1 MASAGAD
8 MIRQFIFISALT
20 ITLALTAAAWI
31 IPEPYQ
37 NVETAETNADRT
49 PLEFHSLKLQQNKIP
64 NPETFQQFVV
74 INEISKKTISPKS
87 TAMVKPIVQTP
98 IVQAPPPATPPNF
111 QYIGQ
116 MVDPDGIKRIFLS
129 SDEETYVV
137 KTGDI
142 LGNRWKIDAIQN
154 DQITI
159 LDLTNQQFFVLYI

>member
-1 MASAGAD
+1 

-20 ITLALTAAAWI
+20 ITLALTTASWL

-37 NVETAETNADRT
+37 SIGATETEADHA
-49 PLEFHSLKLQQNKIP
+49 PLEFHSLKLQSGEAISS
-64 NPETFQQFVV
+64 EIFQQFLV
-74 INEISKKTISPKS
+74 ISEAPKKTIPPRITPKI
-87 TAMVKPIVQTP
+87 KPIVSSP
-98 IVQAPPPATPPNF
+98 SAQALPPVTPPNF

-116 MVDPDGIKRIFLS
+116 MVDPNGVKRIFLS

-137 KTGDI
+137 KTGDV

>member
-1 MASAGAD
+1 

-20 ITLALTAAAWI
+20 MTLALTATSWL

-37 NVETAETNADRT
+37 NLKVTENEDVRT
-49 PLEFHSLKLQQNKIP
+49 PLTFHTLKLQQDESS
-64 NPETFQQFVV
+64 NPEMFQQFLV
-74 INEISKKTISPKS
+74 INEVPKKTAPPAIMPI
-87 TAMVKPIVQTP
+87 VKPIAQAPV
-98 IVQAPPPATPPNF
+98 VQAPPPVIPPNF

-129 SDEETYVV
+129 NDEETYVV

-154 DQITI
+154 DRITI